1 MRVSWK
7 TRLIAAIPRPLRP
20 WWDRLEQSPW
30 GTRLARGAFWSVT
43 GGVVARGLSLLASIL
58 VARILGK
65 DVFGELGTV
74 QSTIGMFTVFAG
86 LGMGLTATKHVA
98 EFRLKDPARAG
109 RIITL
114 SNRIAFWAS
123 IVVALAMF
131 ASASGLAAAVAAPH
145 IAPALRIAALSLFLH
160 GISGA
165 QTGAL
170 AGLEAFRTIAGL
182 NFITGVVSFPLL
194 VAGALWRGIEGSIWA
209 LSATAAV
216 GYVANH
222 FALRRELTRAGIPRR
237 EPWRRADLPLLWSFA
252 LPSGLAM
259 LMVGPVHW
267 ACCAILMN
275 QPGGSGEMGAFNAA
289 NQWYTALMFLP
300 ALLGQSVLPMMAEQ
314 LGAAGKRQSL
324 QLLRLSMKLN
334 ACTALPVVFLCL
346 ASPWIMA
353 LFGPTFAH
361 EWPALVAVL
370 VTAALV
376 AVQIPVGQ
384 MIIASG
390 NIWPGFWMNV
400 GWAIVCLAGS
410 WALAGWGALGL
421 ASARLIAYTAH
432 AVWTI
437 WYAFRLLRTESP

>member
-1 MRVSWK
+1 M
-7 TRLIAAIPRPLRP
+7 IAAIPRPLRP

-123 IVVALAMF
+123 IVVALAMV
-131 ASASGLAAAVAAPH
+131 ASASGLASAVAAPH
-145 IAPALRIAALSLFLH
+145 IAPALQIAALSLFLN

-182 NFITGVVSFPLL
+182 NFITGVISFPLL

-216 GYVANH
+216 G
-222 FALRRELTRAGIPRR
+222 
-237 EPWRRADLPLLWSFA
+237 
-252 LPSGLAM
+252 
-259 LMVGPVHW
+259 
-267 ACCAILMN
+267 
-275 QPGGSGEMGAFNAA
+275 
-289 NQWYTALMFLP
+289 
-300 ALLGQSVLPMMAEQ
+300 
-314 LGAAGKRQSL
+314 
-324 QLLRLSMKLN
+324 
-334 ACTALPVVFLCL
+334 
-346 ASPWIMA
+346 
-353 LFGPTFAH
+353 
-361 EWPALVAVL
+361 
-370 VTAALV
+370 
-376 AVQIPVGQ
+376 
-384 MIIASG
+384 
-390 NIWPGFWMNV
+390 
-400 GWAIVCLAGS
+400 
-410 WALAGWGALGL
+410 
-421 ASARLIAYTAH
+421 
-432 AVWTI
+432 
-437 WYAFRLLRTESP
+437 

>member
-1 MRVSWK
+1 MSWRS
-7 TRLIAAIPRPLRP
+7 RLIAAIPRPLRP
-20 WWDRLEQSPW
+20 WWDRLEQSPL
-30 GTRLARGAFWSVT
+30 GERLARGAFWSIT
-43 GGVVARGLSLLASIL
+43 GGVVARGLSLVASIL
-58 VARILGK
+58 VARILRK

-74 QSTIGMFTVFAG
+74 QSTLGMFSIFAG
-86 LGMGLTATKHVA
+86 VGMGLTATKHVA

-109 RIITL
+109 RIMTL

-123 IVVALAMF
+123 LVFALAM
-131 ASASGLAAAVAAPH
+131 LAAASWLAATVAAPH
-145 IAPALRIAALSLFLH
+145 IAPALRIASLALFLN

-182 NFITGVVSFPLL
+182 NLITGVVSFPL
-194 VAGALWRGIEGSIWA
+194 VVGGALWKGIEGSIWA
-209 LSATAAV
+209 LGAAAAV
-216 GYVANH
+216 GYVINH
-222 FALRRELTRAGIPRR
+222 FALRRELTRAGIPRGER
-237 EPWRRADLPLLWSFA
+237 WRREDLPLLWSFA

-267 ACCAILMN
+267 ACVAILMN
-275 QPGGSGEMGAFNAA
+275 QPGGSSEMGAFNAA

-324 QLLRLSMKLN
+324 RLLRLSMKLN
-334 ACTALPVVFLCL
+334 GFTALPVLLLCL
-346 ASPWIMA
+346 ASPWIMS
-353 LFGPTFAH
+353 LFGPSFVD
-361 EWPALVAVL
+361 EWPTLVAVL

-400 GWAIVCLAGS
+400 GWAIVCLVGS
-410 WALAGWGALGL
+410 WALAGWGSLGL
-421 ASARLIAYTAH
+421 ATARLVAYTAH